1 MLVETYITKYEIA
14 DLDLLKGILDG
25 ACDLANDANKIL
37 EIYVSYHN
45 KTKTELEFLC
55 IVKNIHKDLNAYFY
69 KRHKHLL

>member
-37 EIYVSYHN
+37 EI
-45 KTKTELEFLC
+45 
-55 IVKNIHKDLNAYFY
+55 
-69 KRHKHLL
+69 